1 MKNQILIS
9 KDNHNKY
16 RIVCLSC
23 IKIEDKEEYQI
34 IRKSGLLDGKLID
47 HTPIVIT
54 SGKVKRTTE
63 EQATLEYNSH
73 LKKYLDKGYKTLED
87 LGCASLAE
95 FKKKSIEVSKT
106 DQKGVGK
113 PMLCKVYD
121 KDDPKVKNIK
131 WLCSRKHDGV
141 RAFIYMKDG
150 ELHTSSRG
158 GGNYDVAA
166 TYILEDAFIKSLFEK
181 NPNLILDGEL
191 YVHGKEW
198 PLKRLSGLA
207 RLETIHEDHSKL
219 RFYCYDIADETKTFK
234 ERWAFLKSL
243 IVPWNSLLT
252 IVEHVEAINN
262 DEITILHDRW
272 VMEGYEGLVMRDP
285 NKKYKFGCRDRR
297 MQKLKSYFDKEYVI
311 IGITEGVRRED
322 FTFTMKTENGQIFNA
337 KPIGTREEKEEY
349 RNNINDLI
357 GKKGTI
363 KYFVINEE
371 TNIPQQ
377 PIFMGIREN
386 L

>member
-9 KDNHNKY
+9 KDSHNKC
-16 RIVCLSC
+16 RIVYLSC
-23 IKIEDKEEYQI
+23 IKIENKEEYQI

-54 SGKVKRTTE
+54 SGKVKRTTK

-95 FKKKSIEVSKT
+95 FKNKQKSIEVSKT

-121 KDDPKVKNIK
+121 KDDRKTQNIK
-131 WLCSRKHDGV
+131 WLVSRKLDGV

-158 GGNYDVAA
+158 GGHYDIAA
-166 TYILEDAFIKSLFEK
+166 SYILNDVFIKSLFEK

-191 YVHGKEW
+191 YIHRK
-198 PLKRLSGLA
+198 PLNYISGLC
-207 RLETIHEDHSKL
+207 RLEELKPEHRQL
-219 RFYCYDIADETKTFK
+219 RFYCYDIADESQTFK
-234 ERWAFLKSL
+234 QRLEYLEG
-243 IVPWNSLLT
+243 IVPSWNSLLVMVDH
-252 IVEHVEAINN
+252 I
-262 DEITILHDRW
+262 EIEGHDDLMEYHNKF
-272 VMEGYEGLVMRDP
+272 VNEGYEGLVMRDP
-285 NKKYKFGCRDRR
+285 DKTYKFSARDRR
-297 MQKLKSYFDKEYVI
+297 MQKLKAYSDFEFEIV
-311 IGITEGVRRED
+311 GLEEGLRRED
-322 FTFTMKTENGQIFNA
+322 FTFKMKTSDGKYFNA
-337 KPIGTREEKEEY
+337 KPIGSREDKERY
-349 RNNINDLI
+349 RNNLNNLI
-357 GKKGTI
+357 GQMATV
-363 KYFVINEE
+363 KYFTINSD
-371 TNIPQQ
+371 TGLPQQ
-377 PIFMGIREN
+377 PIFIGVREI